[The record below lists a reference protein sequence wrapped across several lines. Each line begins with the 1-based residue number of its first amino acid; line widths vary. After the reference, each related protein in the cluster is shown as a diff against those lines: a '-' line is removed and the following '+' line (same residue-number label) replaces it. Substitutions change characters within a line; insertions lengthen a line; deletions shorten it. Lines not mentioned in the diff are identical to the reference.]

1 MDSID
6 IANIRCYGYTGLLPE
21 EKKLGQWFSVDL
33 IISFDLEPVGHS
45 DELSK
50 TVDYRLAIAAVKKL
64 IKEEGFDLIESLA
77 EAIAN
82 KILEF
87 ERVQQVRVRLT
98 KEAAPIPDFDGSI
111 TIDITR
117 YNPVV

>member
-1 MDSID
+1 MK
-6 IANIRCYGYTGLLPE
+6 LLRNFYPCRQNRSPNATYA
-21 EKKLGQWFSVDL
+21 K
-33 IISFDLEPVGHS
+33 
-45 DELSK
+45 
-50 TVDYRLAIAAVKKL
+50 AVKKL
-64 IKEEGFDLIESLA
+64 VKEEGFDLIESLA